1 MPENHKGCTEQTYS
15 QYHRKQSSAEIT
27 SSKIRNKT
35 MVLSLLLYMT
45 VFKVLAIGV
54 RQEKSRKGIGHSAT
68 LLADGMIL
76 YLKDS

>member
-1 MPENHKGCTEQTYS
+1 
-15 QYHRKQSSAEIT
+15 
-27 SSKIRNKT
+27 

-54 RQEKSRKGIGHSAT
+54 RQEKSRKRIGHSAT
-68 LLADGMIL
+68 LLADDMIL